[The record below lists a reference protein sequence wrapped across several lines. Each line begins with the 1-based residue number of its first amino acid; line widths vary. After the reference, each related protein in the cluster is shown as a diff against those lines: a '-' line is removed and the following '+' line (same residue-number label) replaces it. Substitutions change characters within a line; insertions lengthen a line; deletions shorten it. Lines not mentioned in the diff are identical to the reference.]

1 MCLVISH
8 QIRSTVRYELAQTIG
23 RTIARWRATSGMT
36 QEALAGVLDLDPMTV
51 SRFERGATLPS
62 LVTLQQIATVFG
74 VTMAQL
80 LEEEPPSSVDD
91 TAVIARLI
99 QNFSSE
105 ERAFVLD
112 TLKRYRTIR
121 RKSS

>member
-1 MCLVISH
+1 
-8 QIRSTVRYELAQTIG
+8 
-23 RTIARWRATSGMT
+23 MT

-80 LEEEPPSSVDD
+80 LEEEPPSNVDD
-91 TAVIARLI
+91 TALIARLI